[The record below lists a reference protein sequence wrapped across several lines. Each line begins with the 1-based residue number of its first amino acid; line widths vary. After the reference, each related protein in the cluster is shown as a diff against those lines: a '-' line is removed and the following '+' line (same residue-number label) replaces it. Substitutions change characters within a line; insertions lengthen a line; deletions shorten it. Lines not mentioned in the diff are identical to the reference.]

1 MSKAELSKEMRTSP
15 TVQPSNC
22 GNGEAP
28 INYQLLLQSWRR
40 TALCLKTCLN
50 FVKFMLVGQ

>member
-1 MSKAELSKEMRTSP
+1 MSSFCIELRQIRSICSRMNWPDTILEK
-15 TVQPSNC
+15 
-22 GNGEAP
+22 
-28 INYQLLLQSWRR
+28 